1 MLNHPTKIWGTFL
14 ACLFLV
20 ACHKAPSLDNALALK
35 LLAPAYASSGYTVSI
50 ATNNPQARGKKPTG
64 WNCTDKKPLV
74 SSGLALCKE
83 SGRSG
88 VYLKFTDEGK
98 KLLVGS
104 PWGDNTLRN
113 ARVIAVLQQIE
124 EIQSIQMIDP
134 THAIINYTWVYHQH
148 TPFSNPQLE
157 KTIAL
162 NVPQIAQASAILNN
176 KEWTIIR

>member
-1 MLNHPTKIWGTFL
+1 MLNHLTKIWAIIL
-14 ACLFLV
+14 ASLLLV
-20 ACHKAPSLDNALALK
+20 ACHKAPTLDKALALK
-35 LLAPAYASSGYTVSI
+35 LLAPSYASSGYTVNI
-50 ATNNPQARGKKPTG
+50 ATNNPQARGKNPTG
-64 WNCTDKKPLV
+64 WSCADKKSLV

-104 PWGDNTLRN
+104 PWGDNTLRS

-124 EIQSIQMIDP
+124 EIQSIQLIDP

-162 NVPQIAQASAILNN
+162 NVPQMAQASAVLNN